1 MYLREVLSLADI
13 SKIYGILQGVISFQD
28 VENLID
34 SKVSDIEDAI
44 KSFPELLNIKT
55 LRRLY
60 GRGRNFGRSH

>member
-13 SKIYGILQGVISFQD
+13 SKIPGILQGVISFQD

-55 LRRLY
+55 LKRLL
-60 GRGRNFGRSH
+60 GGT

>member
-44 KSFPELLNIKT
+44 KSFPEILSIKT

-60 GRGRNFGRSH
+60 GRGRTFERSH

>member
-1 MYLREVLSLADI
+1 MYLREVLPLADI
-13 SKIYGILQGVISFQD
+13 SKIHGILQGVISFQD

-60 GRGRNFGRSH
+60 GRGRKPGRSH

>member
-1 MYLREVLSLADI
+1 MGVIMYLREVLSLADI

-55 LRRLY
+55 LRR
-60 GRGRNFGRSH
+60 